1 MKKIN
6 FPVVLIVLIFSCA
19 QTTIAQTQK
28 GNWLIEGNIG
38 NFNVTKSNNHSNIDS
53 ITTKTQ
59 SQSVYFSV
67 YPRAAY
73 FVINNLA
80 IGSTVGF
87 SITHSK
93 DKRIN
98 SSGIKDLETINS
110 YGLFELSPF
119 IRYYFPCKKDKLKF
133 YGQVGGGVFFDMYY
147 ILKQTYF
154 NAAGEITSTFKAN
167 TPKKKIG
174 GLAEV
179 MVGVNY
185 FISSQIAVNA
195 SLGYQ
200 YFRSTQTNSF
210 TTTNNSGNTTNS
222 PDDRYVAQSHR
233 FSWLIG
239 FTYTIPGKCKAVK
252 TEQP

>member
-1 MKKIN
+1 MKKVAFVIAVIFTAIM
-6 FPVVLIVLIFSCA
+6 FPQNGF
-19 QTTIAQTQK
+19 AQTQK
-28 GNWLIEGNIG
+28 GNWLVEGNMG
-38 NFNVTKSNNHSNIDS
+38 NFNFSKSNNHSNIDTL
-53 ITTKTQ
+53 TTRTEM
-59 SQSVYFSV
+59 QSVYFSL
-67 YPRAAY
+67 YPRGAY
-73 FVINNLA
+73 FVMDNLA

-98 SSGIKDLETINS
+98 SSGVKDLETKNS
-110 YGLFELSPF
+110 FGIFELSPF
-119 IRYYFPCKKDKLKF
+119 VRYYFPCKKEKLKF

-147 ILKQTYF
+147 ILQQTYF
-154 NAAGEITSTFKAN
+154 NGAGEITGTFKSN

-179 MVGVNY
+179 MLGVNY
-185 FISSQIAVNA
+185 FISKQIAVNA

-210 TTTNNSGNTTNS
+210 TTTNSSGNTTNS
-222 PDDRYVAQSHR
+222 PGDRYMSQSHR

-239 FTYTIPGKCKAVK
+239 FTYTIPGKSKPAK
-252 TEQP
+252 TDQP

>member
-1 MKKIN
+1 M
-6 FPVVLIVLIFSCA
+6 F
-19 QTTIAQTQK
+19 
-28 GNWLIEGNIG
+28 
-38 NFNVTKSNNHSNIDS
+38 TKSKNHSNIDS
-53 ITTKTQ
+53 ISTRTE

-67 YPRAAY
+67 YPRGAY
-73 FVINNLA
+73 FVIDNLA

-87 SITHSK
+87 TFTHSI

-98 SSGIKDLETINS
+98 STGIKDLETKNS

-133 YGQVGGGVFFDMYY
+133 YGQAGGGMFFDMYY
-147 ILKQTYF
+147 ILDQTYF
-154 NAAGEITSTFKAN
+154 NSAGEITSTFRAK

-174 GLAEV
+174 GSAEV
-179 MVGVNY
+179 LVGVNY
-185 FISSQIAVNA
+185 FISKQIAVNT

-200 YFRSTQTNSF
+200 YYRSTQTNSF
-210 TTTNNSGNTTNS
+210 TTTNSSGNTTNA

-233 FSWLIG
+233 FSWLVG
-239 FTYTIPGKCKAVK
+239 FTYTIPGKSKPVK

>member
-1 MKKIN
+1 MKKMAFLFVVTVFVMS
-6 FPVVLIVLIFSCA
+6 FPQNGL
-19 QTTIAQTQK
+19 AQTQK
-28 GNWLIEGNIG
+28 GNWLVEGNIG
-38 NFNVTKSNNHSNIDS
+38 NFNFTKSNNHSNIDS
-53 ITTKTQ
+53 ITTRTE
-59 SQSVYFSV
+59 SRSMYFSV
-67 YPRAAY
+67 YPRGAF
-73 FVINNLA
+73 FVMDNLA
-80 IGSTVGF
+80 VGSTVGF
-87 SITHSK
+87 SITDSK

-98 SSGIKDLETINS
+98 SFGIKDLETKNS

-147 ILKQTYF
+147 ILQQTYF
-154 NAAGEITSTFKAN
+154 NSAGEITSTFKSN

-179 MVGVNY
+179 MLGVNY
-185 FISSQIAVNA
+185 FISKQIAVNA

-210 TTTNNSGNTTNS
+210 TTTSSSGNTTNS

-239 FTYTIPGKCKAVK
+239 FTYTIPGKSKTVK